1 MNYVDK
7 KTSAVSDLMIN
18 TILNIK
24 TGEVNKKLY
33 NHAK

>member
-24 TGEVNKKLY
+24 TGVNKKLY